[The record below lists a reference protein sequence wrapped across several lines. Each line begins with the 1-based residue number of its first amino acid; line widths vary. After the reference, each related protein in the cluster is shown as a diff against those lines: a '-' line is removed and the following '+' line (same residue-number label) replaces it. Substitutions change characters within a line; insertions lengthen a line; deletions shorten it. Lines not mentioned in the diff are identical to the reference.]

1 MAEELADIQAQEG
14 SGIVADAPIPEAPAA
29 APEKAAKPE
38 KSDKSTLRQTL
49 EKSVETVRDAEA
61 KADKAGRLHAADGK
75 FAKAEDKASPV
86 EIPKTEKDAQ
96 PTAASKPDADGP
108 PPGLSKETKA
118 LWPTL
123 PPAVKADAV
132 RREQEYAKGIAEKNE
147 KLTRYQDLEQVL
159 APVRPIFQQNGI
171 SNDAAAIKSLLSW
184 EAALR
189 NPNTR
194 MQAFQGLAQQYGIN
208 LNSPQNQAPEIPD
221 QLRPVYDQFGQL
233 SQTVNT
239 LQGELQRSREEKVS
253 ETLAAFSKDKPHFE
267 KVRVYMGQL
276 IQSGASAPHDLEGA
290 YQKAIWADPDIRAA
304 LIKEQ
309 SEKQAAELAKTAQA
323 RSQTARAA
331 AISPS
336 TRAPNGPVVNGAD
349 KGGKKSVRDTL
360 MASVKELQEQRA

>member
-1 MAEELADIQAQEG
+1 MAEELADLQAQEG
-14 SGIVADAPIPEAPAA
+14 SGVVADAPIPEAPAA

-38 KSDKSTLRQTL
+38 KSEKSTLRQTL
-49 EKSVETVRDAEA
+49 EKSVETVREAEA
-61 KADKAGRLHAADGK
+61 KADKAGRLHAPDGK
-75 FAKAEDKASPV
+75 FAKAEAKEAPV
-86 EIPKTEKDAQ
+86 EIPPKVDVQPEK
-96 PTAASKPDADGP
+96 ASTPIGP
-108 PPGLSKETKA
+108 PPGWTAESKA
-118 LWPTL
+118 LFATL
-123 PPAVKADAV
+123 PDPLKQDILK
-132 RREQEYAKGIAEKNE
+132 REKEVSDGFKSKSDELK
-147 KLTRYQDLEQVL
+147 RYQELEQVL

-171 SNDAAAIKSLLSW
+171 QNDAAAIKSLLNW

-253 ETLAAFSKDKPHFE
+253 ETLAAFAKDKPHFE